1 MVLALQARNRCGMGA
16 CAPKPPHRPDREAC
30 GRGLGAGTTNGAQMW
45 AMHWQRKLVN
55 TITACTVLGGFS
67 VDDIALA
74 KTCPFM
80 VPI

>member
-1 MVLALQARNRCGMGA
+1 MGV
-16 CAPKPPHRPDREAC
+16 CEPKPPHRPEREVC
-30 GRGLGAGTTNGAQMW
+30 GTDLGVGTTNGAQMW

-80 VPI
+80 VPIFQKNLCIGP